1 MRMPGCIGHDRGMEQ
16 ILSSF
21 SANLADLVER
31 TGQSAVGIE
40 ARHRIGSSGFLW
52 KPGVIVTTDH
62 SLHRDE
68 DIPVVLPG
76 GHRASA
82 ELAGRDPDTDIAVL
96 RVAGI
101 DAPPLEQ
108 APASRAGELVLAVGR
123 HAPGI
128 LATLGIV
135 GSAGAQWK
143 TWRGGQLDSLL
154 RLDMGAYPRS
164 SGSMVTDTEG
174 RLVGMLTTG
183 LTRTAPVAIPAST
196 MERVASELLSHGR
209 IARGYLGVGL
219 QPVALPPALS
229 ALLHRDQRSAA
240 IVLSVE
246 PGGPA
251 DSAGIRLGDVIA
263 EIHGRPIA
271 DIDDIRAALHGLIG
285 AEVAVTVLRGGE
297 RAEVRATVGGK
308 RD

>member
-1 MRMPGCIGHDRGMEQ
+1 MEH

-21 SANLADLVER
+21 SANLADLVEHA
-31 TGQSAVGIE
+31 GHSAVGIE

-62 SLHRDE
+62 SLRRDE
-68 DIPVVLPG
+68 DIPVILPTG
-76 GHRASA
+76 NRVSA

-96 RVAGI
+96 RAIG
-101 DAPPLEQ
+101 AETPPLEQ
-108 APASRAGELVLAVGR
+108 APPSRAGELVLAVGR
-123 HAPGI
+123 HAPGV
-128 LATLGIV
+128 LAALGIV
-135 GSAGAQWK
+135 STAAGQWK

-164 SGSMVTDTEG
+164 SGSMVTDTQG

-196 MERVASELLSHGR
+196 IERVATELLSHGR

-229 ALLHRDQRSAA
+229 ALLNRDQHSAV

-246 PGGPA
+246 PGGGA
-251 DSAGIRLGDVIA
+251 DSGGIRLGDIIA
-263 EIHGRPIA
+263 EIHGRPVT
-271 DIDDIRAALHGLIG
+271 DIDDLRAALHGLIG
-285 AEVAVTVLRGGE
+285 TEVPVVVLRGGQ
-297 RAEVRATVGGK
+297 RADLRVTVGGT
-308 RD
+308 RN